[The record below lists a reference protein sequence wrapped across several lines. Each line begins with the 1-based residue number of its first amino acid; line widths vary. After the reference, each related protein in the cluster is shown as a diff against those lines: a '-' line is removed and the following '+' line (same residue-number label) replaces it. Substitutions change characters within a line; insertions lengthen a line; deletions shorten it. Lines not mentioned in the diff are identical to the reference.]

1 METDTKKT
9 EMTLEETFAR
19 LDAITAALEDPSTGL
34 EASFALYKE
43 GSELLKQAGGKI
55 DLVQKQ
61 VQVLQQ
67 ADRLG
72 KIVSRND
79 MQRNTC
85 PDRRVYIK
93 HGQIKIERSLI
104 CHPVIF
110 SDVKGLRHP
119 VGKINHGAVRNRD
132 ALRISGRT

>member
-67 ADRLG
+67 ASGGADY
-72 KIVSRND
+72 
-79 MQRNTC
+79 T
-85 PDRRVYIK
+85 
-93 HGQIKIERSLI
+93 
-104 CHPVIF
+104 
-110 SDVKGLRHP
+110 LRP
-119 VGKINHGAVRNRD
+119 FDETSFGTEAE
-132 ALRISGRT
+132 

>member
-61 VQVLQQ
+61 VQDDGTDQTVERCPAVAQG
-67 ADRLG
+67 AE
-72 KIVSRND
+72 KIRAQV
-79 MQRNTC
+79 
-85 PDRRVYIK
+85 V
-93 HGQIKIERSLI
+93 
-104 CHPVIF
+104 
-110 SDVKGLRHP
+110 
-119 VGKINHGAVRNRD
+119 
-132 ALRISGRT
+132 

>member
-61 VQVLQQ
+61 VQ
-67 ADRLG
+67 D
-72 KIVSRND
+72 
-79 MQRNTC
+79 
-85 PDRRVYIK
+85 PDRVVEYLDLN
-93 HGQIKIERSLI
+93 GSLQ
-104 CHPVIF
+104 CQ
-110 SDVKGLRHP
+110 DTE
-119 VGKINHGAVRNRD
+119 D
-132 ALRISGRT
+132 Q